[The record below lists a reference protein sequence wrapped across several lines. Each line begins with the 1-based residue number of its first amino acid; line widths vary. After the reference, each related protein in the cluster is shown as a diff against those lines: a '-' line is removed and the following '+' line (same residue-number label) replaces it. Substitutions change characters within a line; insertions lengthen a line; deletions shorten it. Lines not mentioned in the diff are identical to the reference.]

1 MSKIRNLTS
10 QEIAY
15 FIIMWYNIAKC
26 TEGHYGKNND
36 CHGGAW
42 NLHTGP
48 DNDRWE
54 WKCCPAGAASLDNAQ
69 DGCNIVV
76 VPVNSETGEQS
87 GSASLCAHWDTERVA
102 SQLFELLGLPRN
114 IPSLAHIWLAAKE
127 DGLDLC
133 DYCQQQGSLC
143 DICAIAEAVRELEAE
158 SDDR

>member
-1 MSKIRNLTS
+1 MLSGRCRL
-10 QEIAY
+10 
-15 FIIMWYNIAKC
+15 
-26 TEGHYGKNND
+26 
-36 CHGGAW
+36 
-42 NLHTGP
+42 
-48 DNDRWE
+48 
-54 WKCCPAGAASLDNAQ
+54 AGQPAQ